1 MRQFRIFGRS
11 LLLVP
16 AAAVALGA
24 CSPKTTAVVTA
35 PAAAA
40 NVAAPPAAP
49 TPPPA
54 GPAFQI
60 PVEYYT
66 LPNGLRVV
74 LSPDHTAPTATVAA
88 YYAVGFRTEPR
99 NRTGFAHLFEHL
111 MFQGSQNL
119 GKNEFIGL
127 IQKNGGA
134 LNGSTRFDFTNYYEV
149 VPAHKLETMLWAEAD
164 RMRGLAIN
172 QSNLTNQQGVVKSEV
187 RVNVLNQPYGGF
199 PWLDMPQKANKNW
212 NNAHNFYGDLK
223 DLDAANL
230 ADTKTFFKTYYAPNN
245 AVLAVVGDFDPAEAK
260 AWVQQY
266 YGDIP
271 SAPQPP
277 KPDLTEPRQE
287 QEQRFSK
294 DDKLATKPALA
305 FAYHMP
311 ERNTPEYYALVMLDQ
326 ILLQGNDS
334 RLYQALVQRR
344 GYSDGV
350 GGGINADLGNQF
362 NYNGPM
368 LWMGSLVYDPSVQAD
383 SVVRVLDREI
393 NQLAKTGIDQATL
406 DLAMV
411 KIRSAFYDQVNGSD
425 NFGRADLLAA
435 FALFDND
442 PTRINRLENE
452 FRKVTP
458 ALMQKTIREYLRPT
472 NRTILTVNPLAK
484 S

>member
-1 MRQFRIFGRS
+1 LSRG
-11 LLLVP
+11 LLWAP
-16 AAAVALGA
+16 AVALALGA
-24 CSPKTTAVVTA
+24 CSHKATSVVTA
-35 PAAAA
+35 PAAPATEAPAA
-40 NVAAPPAAP
+40 AAAAPKPTPAA
-49 TPPPA
+49 
-54 GPAFQI
+54 PAFQI

-149 VPAHKLETMLWAEAD
+149 VPAHKLETILWAEAD
-164 RMRGLAIN
+164 RMRGLTITKT
-172 QSNLTNQQGVVKSEV
+172 NLTNQQGVVKSEV

-199 PWLDMPQKANKNW
+199 PWLSMPQKANKNW

-223 DLDAANL
+223 DLDAATL
-230 ADTKTFFKTYYAPNN
+230 EDTKDFFKTYYAPNN
-245 AVLAVVGDFDPAEAK
+245 AVLAVVGDFEPAEAK
-260 AWVQQY
+260 AWVQKY
-266 YGDIP
+266 YGNIP

-287 QEQRFSK
+287 QEQRFVQ

-311 ERNTPEYYALVMLDQ
+311 ERNTPEYYAMVMLDQ
-326 ILLQGNDS
+326 ILLQGKDS
-334 RLYQALVQRR
+334 RLYQALVQKR
-344 GYSDGV
+344 GYTDDVS
-350 GGGINADLGNQF
+350 GGINSDLGNQF

-368 LWMGSLVYDPSVQAD
+368 LWMGSLVYDPTVQAD
-383 SVVRVLDREI
+383 SVVGVLDQEI
-393 NQLAKTGIDQATL
+393 NRLARTGIDQATM

-411 KIRSAFYDQVNGSD
+411 KIRSAFYDQVSGSD
-425 NFGRADLLAA
+425 NFGRADLLAS

-442 PTRINRLENE
+442 PSRINRLESE
-452 FRKVTP
+452 FRRVTP
-458 ALMQKTIREYLRPT
+458 ELMKKAISEYLRPT
-472 NRTILTVNPLAK
+472 NRTIITVNPLAK

>member
-1 MRQFRIFGRS
+1 MRQLNNLRFGWQWA
-11 LLLVP
+11 P
-16 AAAVALGA
+16 AVALVLSA
-24 CSPKTTAVVTA
+24 CSHQATSVVTA
-35 PAAAA
+35 PAAG
-40 NVAAPPAAP
+40 VATSVATTSPAA
-49 TPPPA
+49 A

-119 GKNEFIGL
+119 GKAEFIQL
-127 IQKNGGA
+127 IQKNGGS
-134 LNGSTRFDFTNYYEV
+134 LNGSTRFDFTNYFEV
-149 VPAHKLETMLWAEAD
+149 VPSNKLETILWAEAD

-230 ADTKTFFKTYYAPNN
+230 TDTKEFFKTYYAPNN
-245 AVLAVVGDFDPAEAK
+245 AVLAVVGDFEPAEAK
-260 AWVQQY
+260 AWVQKY
-266 YGDIP
+266 YGNIP

-277 KPDLTEPRQE
+277 KPDIAEPRQE
-287 QEQRFSK
+287 QEQRFTK

-311 ERNTPEYYALVMLDQ
+311 ERNTPEYYAMIMLDQ

-334 RLYQALVQRR
+334 RLYQALVQKR
-344 GYSDGV
+344 GYSDNV
-350 GGGINADLGNQF
+350 SGGINYLGNQF

-368 LWMGSLVYDPSVQAD
+368 LWMGDLIFDPTVRAD
-383 SVVRVLDREI
+383 SVVGVLDHEI
-393 NQLAKTGIDQATL
+393 NQLTSKGIDQATL
-406 DLAMV
+406 DLALV
-411 KIRSAFYDQVNGSD
+411 KIRSAFYDQVSGPT

-442 PTRINRLENE
+442 PARINRLEAE

-458 ALMQKTIREYLRPT
+458 ELMQKTIREYLRPG